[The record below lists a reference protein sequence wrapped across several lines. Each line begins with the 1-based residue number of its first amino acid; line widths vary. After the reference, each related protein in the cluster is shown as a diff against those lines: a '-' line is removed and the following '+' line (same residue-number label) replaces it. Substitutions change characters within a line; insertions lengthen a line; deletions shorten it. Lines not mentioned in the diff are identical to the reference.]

1 MKTER
6 QFTLY
11 THSFVTK
18 LLIRANSGNISTHF
32 QFFIVVVPL
41 DSPGSN
47 PGSFRVGLMVDNLAM
62 RFSGRDGGKQ
72 EDSYCTKTVL
82 SPHFSREESG
92 SFGDEILPTAYS
104 CLGGEQEEEP
114 AVNRNNHLY

>member
-62 RFSGRDGGKQ
+62 RQRF
-72 EDSYCTKTVL
+72 Y
-82 SPHFSREESG
+82 
-92 SFGDEILPTAYS
+92 DELITRPRSA
-104 CLGGEQEEEP
+104 
-114 AVNRNNHLY
+114 AVCKNDHETEKSTPK